1 MRSLVIWT
9 AKPQRTQRD
18 AEGVGE
24 RASLLRAV
32 RSGGHPARCWKESR
46 EGPPLH
52 GFQRFIYPLA
62 LAEWMQNDTTMKS
75 LHIRDVPE
83 QTIDRLKRRASKH
96 HRSLQGELLALL
108 EEAARQAVL
117 DDSPEF
123 TLHTVRTQGAQN
135 WSREGIYED

>member
-1 MRSLVIWT
+1 
-9 AKPQRTQRD
+9 
-18 AEGVGE
+18 
-24 RASLLRAV
+24 
-32 RSGGHPARCWKESR
+32 
-46 EGPPLH
+46 
-52 GFQRFIYPLA
+52 
-62 LAEWMQNDTTMKS
+62 MKS

-83 QTIDRLKRRASKH
+83 QTIDRLKRRASRH

-123 TLHTVRTQGAQN
+123 SLYTVRTQGAQN